1 MMEDKNWGG
10 MWDESRTSADS
21 TPEMKDLSEERT
33 GQAEDVQK
41 VPVNFSN
48 ARGNGTEAGNG
59 GMANQY
65 AQSPTGAW
73 QNQPYQNPPRPN
85 QGYPGNGYGTPNPYP
100 YQASP
105 YQGAPQMPEGFV
117 GGGEEP
123 VKVSEWILTLVL
135 LSIPCVNLIMLFVW
149 GFSSTEK
156 KSKANFCKASLIWA
170 GIVFA
175 IVFMIYIVVAAG
187 IIAGLS

>member
-1 MMEDKNWGG
+1 MEDKNWGN
-10 MWDESRTSADS
+10 MWNESGTGADTS
-21 TPEMKDLSEERT
+21 EKKNLSEAGT
-33 GQAEDVQK
+33 GQAEDAQK

-48 ARGNGTEAGNG
+48 ARENGTTAGNG
-59 GMANQY
+59 GMANPY
-65 AQSPTGAW
+65 AQPAAGAW
-73 QNQPYQNPPRPN
+73 QNQSYQNPPQPN
-85 QGYPGNGYGTPNPYP
+85 QGYPGGGYGNPNPYP
-100 YQASP
+100 YQTSP

-156 KSKANFCKASLIWA
+156 QSKANFCKASLIWA

>member
-1 MMEDKNWGG
+1 
-10 MWDESRTSADS
+10 
-21 TPEMKDLSEERT
+21 
-33 GQAEDVQK
+33 
-41 VPVNFSN
+41 
-48 ARGNGTEAGNG
+48 
-59 GMANQY
+59 
-65 AQSPTGAW
+65 
-73 QNQPYQNPPRPN
+73 
-85 QGYPGNGYGTPNPYP
+85 
-100 YQASP
+100 
-105 YQGAPQMPEGFV
+105 MPEGFV